1 MRSIKMFKTING
13 EMVLTAVNDI
23 TEDGMYVLE
32 YPASVVPVPP
42 QQAGGMQNQ
51 VGFGKYLPF
60 SDYDKE
66 ILLNPECIAIESEPN
81 THMLQTYEQ
90 WVTQVKAQEA
100 GIVTAQGMPAQRAP
114 AEVVGKDGKAVDFT
128 QLNT

>member
-32 YPASVVPVPP
+32 FPASVVPVPP

-90 WVTQVKAQEA
+90 WVTQVKAAESF
-100 GIVTAQGMPAQRAP
+100 IVTHSA
-114 AEVVGKDGKAVDFT
+114 
-128 QLNT
+128 